1 MERKER
7 FLELRKSKAT
17 EHSHKGSGRH
27 KEVSHGYVHPGARGS
42 SCKEGYGKI

>member
-17 EHSHKGSGRH
+17 EHSHKRSGRE
-27 KEVSHGYVHPGARGS
+27 KGMSHGYVHPGVRGS
-42 SCKEGYGKI
+42 SCKEGYSKI